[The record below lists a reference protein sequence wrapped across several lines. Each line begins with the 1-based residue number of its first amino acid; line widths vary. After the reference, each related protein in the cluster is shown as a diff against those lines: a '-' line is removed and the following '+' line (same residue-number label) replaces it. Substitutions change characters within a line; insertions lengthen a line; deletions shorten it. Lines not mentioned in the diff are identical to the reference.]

1 VAELITKTLA
11 RKLKAA
17 THWSVRAIA
26 KETGIAKSNWFSVPG
41 RSSTRSGAAGV
52 CRDDREHP
60 AQPNQALGEPAVV
73 ALRSTIGVAR

>member
-41 RSSTRSGAAGV
+41 GAPLGQARPACVGTIENILHNPTRLWAS
-52 CRDDREHP
+52 
-60 AQPNQALGEPAVV
+60 QP
-73 ALRSTIGVAR
+73 